1 MIPPGK
7 YEGQVVEV
15 TEGISSVEVTMILK
29 LRDDIATIRF
39 ELHRLREA
47 MDAAEAA
54 ITTTHDKI
62 GDLLNDR

>member
-7 YEGQVVEV
+7 YEGQFVEV

>member
-7 YEGQVVEV
+7 YEGQIVEV
-15 TEGISSVEVTMILK
+15 TEGISSVEATMFLK

-39 ELHRLREA
+39 EIQRLRGA
-47 MDAAEAA
+47 MDDAEAV
-54 ITTTHDKI
+54 ITIAHDKI

>member
-7 YEGQVVEV
+7 YEGQIVEV
-15 TEGISSVEVTMILK
+15 TEGISSVEATMFLK

-39 ELHRLREA
+39 EIQRLRGA
-47 MDAAEAA
+47 MDDAEAA
-54 ITTTHDKI
+54 ITIAHDKI